1 MTYLAMMETRKIS
14 LMPCNSA
21 FVVVVLAVFIIAS
34 SLLIPASNY
43 LVYAHTFSSNES
55 ADFLLW

>member
-21 FVVVVLAVFIIAS
+21 FVVVLAVFIIAS

-55 ADFLLW
+55 ADFLLG